1 VSHTALIRFA
11 RIYNSDL
18 VAGPVRYSGTV
29 YGRDGLRWLPKE
41 TDVPLVVD
49 HDMGREIGRVMSLH
63 ALQWV
68 DGRWWTAHVTVTDRP
83 PWLKR
88 GTGASFEY
96 KALDKMDINGWS
108 YVRNAIVCEVTVTSP
123 DCEPRDPGARVL
135 TLHPAETVRS
145 SKPSPTAT
153 SDRAGGEVFYGGPVI
168 RRPIGQVL
176 GVR

>member
-1 VSHTALIRFA
+1 LIRFA
-11 RIYNSDL
+11 RVYNSDL

-49 HDMGREIGRVMSLH
+49 HDYSREIGRVMSLD

-68 DGRWWTAHVTVTDRP
+68 DGRWWTAHVTVTDKP

-88 GTGASFEY
+88 GTGASFES
-96 KALDKMDINGWS
+96 KPLDKMDINGWT
-108 YVRNAIVCEVTVTSP
+108 YVRNAIVREVTVTSP
-123 DCEPRDPGARVL
+123 DYEPRDPGARVL
-135 TLHPAETVRS
+135 ALHPTETTAGS
-145 SKPSPTAT
+145 SPPSPPAT
-153 SDRAGGEVFYGGPVI
+153 SARARETYYDPPGTI
-168 RRPIGQVL
+168 LRRPGIGQVL